1 MPGLPV
7 PAHVMDNAVADWS
20 VGATVTFPL
29 FDGGRR
35 KGQIQEA
42 VARQHQAELARQR
55 LRLNIAR
62 EVRTAAAE
70 LEAAQSRVESLQE
83 AVREAADVLRNEQ
96 AKYDAGKTVI
106 NFVLEAEANLLA
118 NQSLLCQAQR
128 SVAVATLS
136 LDLSLGKIRPD
147 TMPGK

>member
-1 MPGLPV
+1 MLLMNQAGSFIMPLAIMMSIPLMIIGVMPGFLLLN
-7 PAHVMDNAVADWS
+7 HIGS
-20 VGATVTFPL
+20 HTV
-29 FDGGRR
+29 
-35 KGQIQEA
+35 
-42 VARQHQAELARQR
+42 ARQR

-147 TMPGK
+147 TIPGK